1 MFEEEV
7 SVVVEMLQIRMMMDC
22 EEEVDNAPSLS
33 FLVWKR
39 DCYGWFIKTITFLLG
54 FGVLLT
60 CVHGPSAH
68 LKLGSSPLNF
78 FFFFL
83 PSV

>member
-33 FLVWKR
+33 FPVWKG
-39 DCYGWFIKTITFLLG
+39 DCYGWFIETITFCLG
-54 FGVLLT
+54 LECF
-60 CVHGPSAH
+60 
-68 LKLGSSPLNF
+68 
-78 FFFFL
+78 
-83 PSV
+83 